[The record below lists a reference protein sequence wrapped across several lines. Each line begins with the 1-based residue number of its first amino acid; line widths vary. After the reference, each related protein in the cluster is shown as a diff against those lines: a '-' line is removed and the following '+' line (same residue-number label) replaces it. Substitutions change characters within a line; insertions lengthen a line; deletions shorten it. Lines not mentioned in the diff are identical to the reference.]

1 MIQHLSFTFFY
12 LFCFCNSTFFR
23 SGYVIVSSTK
33 LRYLQSS
40 ASYRQPFSDSG
51 TSSNLRNQTPP
62 FTGHL

>member
-33 LRYLQSS
+33 LRLLQ
-40 ASYRQPFSDSG
+40 A
-51 TSSNLRNQTPP
+51 TL
-62 FTGHL
+62 